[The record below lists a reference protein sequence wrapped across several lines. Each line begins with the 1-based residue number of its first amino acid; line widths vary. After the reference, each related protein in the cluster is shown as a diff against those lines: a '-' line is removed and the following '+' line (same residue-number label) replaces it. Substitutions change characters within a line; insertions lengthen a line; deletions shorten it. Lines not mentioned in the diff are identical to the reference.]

1 MVRLMKTTA
10 AVAVAAIAA
19 IAANAAE
26 ANDCVL
32 NSTFACSSEAATALK
47 VDDLK
52 RLKRELAVPCETNDW
67 GQLVVRCQV
76 NGVECRLLVDT
87 GCTLTYFDMPVVERA
102 FGRDAVRSVKDPR
115 AAFSNIDT
123 IRESGSA
130 LNLHGVSVPISG
142 VATAA
147 PALMERKETE

>member
-1 MVRLMKTTA
+1 MVRLMKTAA

-47 VDDLK
+47 VEDLK

-87 GCTLTYFDMPVVERA
+87 GCTLTYFDMPFVERA

-115 AAFSNIDT
+115 TLIP
-123 IRESGSA
+123 SA
-130 LNLHGVSVPISG
+130 KAVRRSTCMGFQCRF
-142 VATAA
+142 
-147 PALMERKETE
+147 PASSSADWM